1 MSAEKFYELDVNN
14 EIRNFISDVAGVRA
28 KAMQILEHLKKE
40 NAYEMASNE
49 LEEAIENLYQVE
61 TNLGNAHQHILVSN
75 AMQLADIEY

>member
-14 EIRNFISDVAGVRA
+14 EIRKFIGDVAGVRA

-40 NAYEMASNE
+40 NAYELASDE
-49 LEEAIENLYQVE
+49 IESAIENLYQVE

-75 AMQLADIEY
+75 ALQVADLEY